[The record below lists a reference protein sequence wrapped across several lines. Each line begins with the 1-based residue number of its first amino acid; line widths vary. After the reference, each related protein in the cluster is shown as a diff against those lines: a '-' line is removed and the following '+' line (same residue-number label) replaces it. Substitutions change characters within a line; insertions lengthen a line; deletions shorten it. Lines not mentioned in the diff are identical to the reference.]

1 MDNMFMNSE
10 NSETSDRHR
19 LLFSLSDKKDLKR
32 RNKYV
37 TLSNLNIKWTRI
49 KIKEIYENKNVQRAI
64 KKFIYLINDILY
76 PIWKI
81 ILIIS

>member
-37 TLSNLNIKWTRI
+37 TLSNLNIKQT

>member
-37 TLSNLNIKWTRI
+37 TLSNLNLK
-49 KIKEIYENKNVQRAI
+49 
-64 KKFIYLINDILY
+64 
-76 PIWKI
+76 
-81 ILIIS
+81 